1 MTPSERERMTV
12 KRILAFLV
20 MFLNVLVPAI
30 SARPHGN
37 PVVSTP
43 PTLTS
48 FFGPSP
54 SFNFAE
60 SFFEDISWPPCLK
73 ERPSTSAALK
83 FDVQESSLEYL
94 IKADVPG
101 LSKDDVTI
109 EIERDVFKLSTS
121 LTEECRRLEKDVD
134 EDAMKYIHRERIC
147 ASKSRAIKL
156 PQGIDSGKVKAA
168 LDNGVLTVQLPKV
181 EADMP
186 KQIKID

>member
-1 MTPSERERMTV
+1 MGTHMRQSARDEDEPQGKRGGSRMMV

-134 EDAMKYIHRERIC
+134 EDAMKYIHRERMRQQVESDQI
-147 ASKSRAIKL
+147 ATGHRQRQSK
-156 PQGIDSGKVKAA
+156 
-168 LDNGVLTVQLPKV
+168 
-181 EADMP
+181 
-186 KQIKID
+186 